1 MDPSFINLSTQF
13 KLRLEQALEAPLGLC
28 QDDGFIQI
36 SSPELAINIL
46 LYPHN
51 KSVRSDTSDP
61 CIHID
66 EDQLITKF
74 DLIVRRIVSRTKNDK
89 RIYARNTVVARIDKR
104 TSLQFLV
111 EHHLQAALPGK
122 YRYGLYE
129 QGELVAVAIFTGGR
143 RMLDKDEDY
152 RSFELIRFCNKT
164 GINVIGGLSKLIKAF
179 CSDFSPGDIM
189 TFTDRDWSQ
198 HSSLEKIGFVAK
210 EITAPISFWITG
222 TKRYTYRNTDELK
235 GLREQFPNGFP
246 KENMGSIKMI
256 LYIK

>member
-1 MDPSFINLSTQF
+1 MDPSFLNLATQF
-13 KLRLEQALEAPLGLC
+13 KLRLEKALEVSLTLC
-28 QDDGFIQI
+28 QLDGFLQI
-36 SSPELAINIL
+36 TSAKLTSEIL

-51 KSVRSDTSDP
+51 KPVRHQTTKP

-66 EDQLITKF
+66 EDQLISKF
-74 DLIVRRIVSRTKNDK
+74 DLIIRRIVSKAKNDK
-89 RIYARNTVVARIDKR
+89 RVYARNTVVARIDKK

-111 EHHLQAALPGK
+111 EHHLQTALPGK

-129 QGELVAVAIFTGGR
+129 RGELVAVAIFSGGR
-143 RMLDKDEDY
+143 RMLDREEDY
-152 RSFELIRFCNKT
+152 RSFELLRFCNKS
-164 GINVIGGLSKLIKAF
+164 GLNVIGGLSKLIKAF
-179 CSDFSPGDIM
+179 RHDFSPGDIM

-210 EITAPISFWITG
+210 EITAPINFWIAG
-222 TKRYTYRNTDELK
+222 TTRYAYRNTAELNT
-235 GLREQFPNGFP
+235 LREQFPSGFP